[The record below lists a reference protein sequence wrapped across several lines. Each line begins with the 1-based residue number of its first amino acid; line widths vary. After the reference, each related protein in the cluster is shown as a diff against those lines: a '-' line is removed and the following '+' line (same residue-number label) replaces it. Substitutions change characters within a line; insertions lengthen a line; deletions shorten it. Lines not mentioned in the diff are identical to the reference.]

1 MKFEVGTNS
10 EGVMNGVSELDRR
23 RLRRMRFWVEDDL
36 DSSRVVGVHED
47 EINFGV
53 LYDVSVDVF
62 SRLG

>member
-1 MKFEVGTNS
+1 MKFEVGTIS

-23 RLRRMRFWVEDDL
+23 RLGGMWFWVKDDL

-47 EINFGV
+47 EIDFGV
-53 LYDVSVDVF
+53 LHDVSLNVF